1 MRNNERS
8 LTNNF
13 YSDSI
18 MTSATD
24 IIVTTGLI
32 AAGVGTL
39 FGLAVHFGKRRPAT
53 PSSGGGRRTR
63 RARRAN
69 NGTRRL

>member
-1 MRNNERS
+1 
-8 LTNNF
+8 
-13 YSDSI
+13 
-18 MTSATD
+18 MTSSTD

-39 FGLAVHFGKRRPAT
+39 FGLVVHFGKRRPS
-53 PSSGGGRRTR
+53 PSTGGGRRTR

-69 NGTRRL
+69 NGTRRS

>member
-1 MRNNERS
+1 
-8 LTNNF
+8 
-13 YSDSI
+13 
-18 MTSATD
+18 MTSSTD

-39 FGLAVHFGKRRPAT
+39 FGLVVHFGSKKT
-53 PSSGGGRRTR
+53 YPSEPRTSTGGARRTR

-69 NGTRRL
+69 GTRRS

>member
-1 MRNNERS
+1 
-8 LTNNF
+8 
-13 YSDSI
+13 
-18 MTSATD
+18 MTSSTD

-39 FGLAVHFGKRRPAT
+39 FGLVVHFGSKKT
-53 PSSGGGRRTR
+53 YPSEPRTSTGGRRTR

-69 NGTRRL
+69 NGTRRS

>member
-1 MRNNERS
+1 VRNNERS

-18 MTSATD
+18 MTSSTD

-53 PSSGGGRRTR
+53 SSGGGRRTR

-69 NGTRRL
+69 NGTRRS

>member
-1 MRNNERS
+1 
-8 LTNNF
+8 
-13 YSDSI
+13 
-18 MTSATD
+18 MTSSTD

-39 FGLAVHFGKRRPAT
+39 FGLVVHFGKKSPPT
-53 PSSGGGRRTR
+53 PSTGGGRRTR

-69 NGTRRL
+69 HGTRRS

>member
-1 MRNNERS
+1 
-8 LTNNF
+8 
-13 YSDSI
+13 
-18 MTSATD
+18 MTDATD

-39 FGLAVHFGKRRPAT
+39 FGLVVHFGKKRPA
-53 PSSGGGRRTR
+53 SSMSGGRRTR

-69 NGTRRL
+69 NGTRRA

>member
-1 MRNNERS
+1 
-8 LTNNF
+8 
-13 YSDSI
+13 
-18 MTSATD
+18 MTDATD

-39 FGLAVHFGKRRPAT
+39 FGLVVHFGKRSPPR
-53 PSSGGGRRTR
+53 SSGGGRRTR

-69 NGTRRL
+69 GTRRS

>member
-1 MRNNERS
+1 
-8 LTNNF
+8 
-13 YSDSI
+13 
-18 MTSATD
+18 MTDATD

-39 FGLAVHFGKRRPAT
+39 FGLVVHFGKRRPA
-53 PSSGGGRRTR
+53 PSTGGGRRTR

-69 NGTRRL
+69 NGTRRS